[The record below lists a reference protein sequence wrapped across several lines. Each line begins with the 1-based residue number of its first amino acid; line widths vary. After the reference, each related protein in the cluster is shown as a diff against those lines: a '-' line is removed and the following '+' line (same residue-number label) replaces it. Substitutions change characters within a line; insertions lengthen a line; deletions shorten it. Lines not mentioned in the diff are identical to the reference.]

1 MLNWKGRGTKIN
13 IERFRETKTK
23 KKRRENTTKK
33 IRERFRVSQKK

>member
-23 KKRRENTTKK
+23 KKERKHNKKNKRE
-33 IRERFRVSQKK
+33 V

>member
-23 KKRRENTTKK
+23 KRRENTTKK
-33 IRERFRVSQKK
+33 IREREV